1 MVEERNQ
8 KKEERK
14 RNKKAVPFVLSTS
27 MLAATFLAAGAPVSA
42 DEHDAEVKNHG
53 EIVSLVAE
61 TIPGS
66 PEKGYIMDE
75 VSQGNYELA
84 QEALSEYLDEEEIV
98 TILPVEEANIDEAE
112 QDAEEDVEEVAE
124 ELVAANH
131 GDVVSAVAEV
141 LPGGPEK
148 GEVMSQVAQGDYEL
162 AAEVLGEYGVTLVI
176 EEDAI
181 EEDAA
186 EDVVE
191 EDAIE
196 EDAAEDVVEEDA
208 IEEDVV
214 EEDVE
219 EDAIEEDAAEDV
231 VEEDAIEEDA
241 AEDVVEEDAIEE
253 DAAEDVVEEDASLDE
268 DEIVQDLIQ
277 RYQSIF
283 DSYDNLLDYKEQY
296 IVDYLQ
302 SIGELDGTE
311 TTDEVEEEIAPI
323 VEGIEEELADAV
335 EEDTVTE
342 EEVEELVATNHGD
355 VVSAVA
361 EILPEGPEKGEVMSQ
376 VAQGDYELAGE
387 VLGEF
392 GITLVIE
399 EDAVEEDA
407 VEEEAVEEEAVE
419 EDATE
424 EDAIEEEAVEEDA
437 TEEDAIE
444 EEAVEEDATEE
455 DVSEENNGVEAAVNA
470 DAEAD
475 TTIKTNGFNFQ
486 PYNQLVQSYE
496 KVKDAYANFMSFLR

>member
-208 IEEDVV
+208 IEEDAA
-214 EEDVE
+214 EDVVE
-219 EDAIEEDAAEDV
+219 EDAIEEDAAEDVVEEDAIEEDATEDV

-253 DAAEDVVEEDASLDE
+253 DAAEDVVEEDTSFDE

-407 VEEEAVEEEAVE
+407 
-419 EDATE
+419 TE

-444 EEAVEEDATEE
+444 EDAVEEDATEE

>member
-208 IEEDVV
+208 IEED
-214 EEDVE
+214 
-219 EDAIEEDAAEDV
+219 
-231 VEEDAIEEDA
+231 A

-407 VEEEAVEEEAVE
+407 TEEDATEEDAVEEDAVE

-444 EEAVEEDATEE
+444 EEAVEEDATEEDATEEDAVEEDATEEDATEE